1 MKEDFLD
8 IVAEIVRHMSEDE
21 GATPRDR
28 NIIEGLLEDG
38 YDLLDIDDAL
48 SWFESLGG
56 GREDIDTVEFW
67 PGFKGIRVQ
76 SRYEREA
83 MSPAAYSYLMK
94 LNAAGF
100 VNDSFREEIMDK
112 VVDLSIADFGLDQMK
127 ALLGLVLYSQGK
139 LVPELTLGRLGYRGP
154 DDQILN

>member
-28 NIIEGLLEDG
+28 SIIEGLLEDG

-56 GREDIDTVEFW
+56 GTEELAGTEFW
-67 PGFKGIRVQ
+67 HGFKGVRIQ
-76 SRYEREA
+76 SRWEKEA
-83 MSPAAYSYLMK
+83 MTPEAYAYLIK
-94 LNAAGF
+94 LNRAGYIE
-100 VNDSFREEIMDK
+100 DSFREAIIDK
-112 VVDLSIADFGLDQMK
+112 VIDLAIPDFGTEQMK
-127 ALLGLVLYSQGK
+127 ALLGLVMYSQGS
-139 LVPELTLGRLGYRGP
+139 LPADMSIARLSDSQAGP
-154 DDQILN
+154 LN